1 MGEEGLVAPSSD
13 SSKTFID
20 GYFFY
25 HFTTGVKRKKK
36 SALLSNEVPNTV
48 KGIALMMAAPDSGLN
63 IKPRTG
69 FFDVYPDCF
78 VASQAVDWMLQRLAL
93 RSRQEAVDLGRKLV
107 DSGYIQHVKE
117 PQAFEDKKTWFR
129 FTRYAE
135 LKMSSD
141 SIHEEVVETE
151 EPICTPAD
159 FEQIETIGERGYGK
173 VKLVTKKSNGRI
185 YAMKIIDK
193 SKVKTESCIEHINTE
208 KKVLVNN
215 NPFLLHLYYSFQT
228 ATKLYFVTDFLPGG
242 DLFHHLSRRK
252 GRGFHP
258 QVVRFFTAEL
268 VLALE
273 HLHQCGVI
281 YRDLKLENVLLDE
294 LGHICLADFGLSKFL
309 LGDEEKAH
317 TICGSKGYLAPEIIR
332 GEPYSFEVDWFSLG
346 VMIYGL
352 ISTNNPFLS
361 LTFHET
367 CQAILTRTVQYPK
380 DYFSSDLAD
389 FVNMMLQRDPKKR
402 FQTAS
407 QIKRHPWF
415 KGVRWEK
422 LAVKKVVPPFHF
434 AVANEGSVEHFD
446 QVYTRMEITSEDDE
460 VSLNSDNSEIFGNF
474 DYVAELP
481 TQ

>member
-159 FEQIETIGERGYGK
+159 FEQIETIGEGGYGK

-309 LGDEEKAH
+309 DNSDNPRAF
-317 TICGSKGYLAPEIIR
+317 TMCGSHGYIAPEIIK
-332 GEPYSFEVDWFSLG
+332 GEPYSYAVDWFSLG
-346 VMIYGL
+346 VMIYEL
-352 ISTNNPFLS
+352 ISTNNPFLGHS
-361 LTFHET
+361 FQET
-367 CQAILTRTVQYPK
+367 SQATLNSSVNFPSS
-380 DYFSSDLAD
+380 YFSPLLAD
-389 FVNMMLQRDPKKR
+389 LLAKLLEKDPEER
-402 FQTAS
+402 FQCAAE
-407 QIKRHPWF
+407 IKRHPWF
-415 KGVRWEK
+415 KGIDWD
-422 LAVKKVVPPFHF
+422 KVALKRVLPPFRF
-434 AVANEGSVEHFD
+434 KPLYSTELLEVSSGAQLSFGDAVGKD
-446 QVYTRMEITSEDDE
+446 EDD
-460 VSLNSDNSEIFGNF
+460 IFQNF
-474 DYVAELP
+474 DSAFPRV
-481 TQ
+481 